1 MSNECT
7 RGENF
12 HVIGVVQPNTSLMN
26 AMPRIKKCNKCS
38 KIGHF
43 ALVCRSL
50 QTRKDN
56 QKVKER
62 EIVNRINKRYK
73 VRAVEGQAESSGEQD
88 SASQSDEEYVLYI
101 KNKDDHLLISVNGRK
116 IKTVADTGCKQNIIS
131 SQLYKEQFKRCPL
144 KTMVRT

>member
-7 RGENF
+7 QGENF

-43 ALVCRSL
+43 ARVCRSL

-62 EIVNRINKRYK
+62 EIVNRKKNKRYK
-73 VRAVEGQAESSGEQD
+73 VRAVEGQAESSGEHD
-88 SASQSDEEYVLYI
+88 SSI
-101 KNKDDHLLISVNGRK
+101 
-116 IKTVADTGCKQNIIS
+116 
-131 SQLYKEQFKRCPL
+131 
-144 KTMVRT
+144 